1 MVCAVVWNVALVEP
15 AATVADAATVKELV
29 LSETAIT
36 APPVGAAWDSDTVQ
50 EDDAPDVSVA
60 GVH

>member
-1 MVCAVVWNVALVEP
+1 MVFAVAWNVVLVEP
-15 AATVADAATVKELV
+15 AATVADAGTVKELL

-36 APPVGAAWDSDTVQ
+36 APPVGAPWDSDTVQ
-50 EDDAPDVSVA
+50 EDDAPDVREV